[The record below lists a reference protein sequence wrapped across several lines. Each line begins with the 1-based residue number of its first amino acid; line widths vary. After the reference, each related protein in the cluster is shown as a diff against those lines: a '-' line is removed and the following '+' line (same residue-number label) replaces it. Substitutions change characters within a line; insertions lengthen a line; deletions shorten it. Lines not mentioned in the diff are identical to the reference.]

1 MKRIILISV
10 ILMPYFLMAQS
21 NSPQKKRP
29 QEFVEKKK
37 ERFEYAVIR
46 AVKQTQSVA
55 NTDKTVTPKKRG
67 KSIENKSNTSQEGIE
82 NKMKL
87 MQKARWTITFD
98 FGRVKTKESQAL
110 ANEQFYSIVD
120 ALNYMGSRGYE
131 LSLSEF
137 HDIDQGMIHVY
148 YMRRT
153 R

>member
-1 MKRIILISV
+1 M
-10 ILMPYFLMAQS
+10 ILMPYFLMAQ
-21 NSPQKKRP
+21 NNAPQKKRP
-29 QEFVEKKK
+29 QDFVENKK
-37 ERFEYAVIR
+37 ERYEYAIIR
-46 AVKQTQSVA
+46 AVKETQSVA

-67 KSIENKSNTSQEGIE
+67 KNAENQSTASKESIKNQ
-82 NKMKL
+82 MKL

-131 LSLSEF
+131 LSLSEI
-137 HDIDQGMIHVY
+137 HDNDQGMIQVY